1 METSYSYKINS
12 PKNSARRNFIAY
24 FHLDRIPRETRSS
37 AFAIVLG
44 VRSRSS
50 RVRSWIWVAAPRRST
65 ERDLA
70 NFATY
75 VSCRV
80 DWFQARRAGTS
91 SAGVEG
97 PGCRCK
103 IKSERPGGP
112 PRPVVITTGR
122 GCVSPP
128 GLMNANLYG
137 SICIALVAMCGHY
150 SQGALRAVGPLNP
163 PPLTP
168 PAKAPVEK
176 GGPSGWME
184 RT

>member
-1 METSYSYKINS
+1 METM
-12 PKNSARRNFIAY
+12 
-24 FHLDRIPRETRSS
+24 SS

-50 RVRSWIWVAAPRRST
+50 RVRPWIWVAAPRRST

-112 PRPVVITTGR
+112 THRIYYATHGHLLVC
-122 GCVSPP
+122 CVSPP

-137 SICIALVAMCGHY
+137 SISLYCISGH
-150 SQGALRAVGPLNP
+150 VWPLQPSSLTRGRP
-163 PPLTP
+163 PSPPRPLLP
-168 PAKAPVEK
+168 RPKPRGE
-176 GGPSGWME
+176 GGPSGCRGLLLMYLGDFV
-184 RT
+184 